1 MGLTSMDFL
10 LLIFLATLVGA
21 AVSFFWARLALSAQ
35 RASFE
40 RELAQRQEAELRLQ
54 SELRQRIE
62 AIEGERRALHEEVAQ
77 LRGELAHRA
86 GLEERLVE
94 AKQRLAEVQARW
106 QQTLEE
112 NRSLAERQAAL
123 AQELEAERRAAAEKL
138 RLLEDAR
145 QQLSEQFK
153 NLANDILEEKSR
165 RFSEQNQNELGA
177 LLEPLKLRLTE
188 FQRKVEEAYVTEGK
202 DRTALAEQVRQLMAL
217 NQTLSREA
225 RQLTEALKG
234 SSKTQGTWGELV
246 LERVLEASGLRRGE
260 EYEVQVAH
268 TDGEGRRLQ
277 PDVVI
282 RLPEGRHLVI
292 DAKVSL
298 NAYEAYVA
306 AENDGERQGA
316 LKRHLDSV
324 RTHMK
329 GLSQKRYEQLY
340 GVSSLDFVLLFV
352 PIEPAFMLAVT
363 HDKELFMDAWQR
375 NVLLVSP
382 STLLFVVRTV
392 AHLWRQEQ
400 QNRNAQ
406 EIAKRGAEL
415 YDKLAGFVTDLQA
428 LGQRLEQARSE
439 YDKAMAKLVAGRGN
453 LLHRAESLKALGVKP
468 GKNLPLGLLGED
480 PEADGPLAETAE
492 EPRR

>member
-1 MGLTSMDFL
+1 MDFL
-10 LLIFLATLVGA
+10 LLIVLATAVGA
-21 AVSFFWARLALSAQ
+21 ALSFLGARLALSAQ

-86 GLEERLVE
+86 GLEERLAE
-94 AKQRLAEVQARW
+94 AKQRLAEVQDRW

-145 QQLSEQFK
+145 QQLTEQFK

-165 RFSEQNQNELGA
+165 RFTEQNQNELGA

-246 LERVLEASGLRRGE
+246 LERVLEASGLRRGD

-268 TDGEGRRLQ
+268 TDDEGRRLQ

>member
-1 MGLTSMDFL
+1 MDFL
-10 LLIFLATLVGA
+10 LLIVLATAVGA
-21 AVSFFWARLALSAQ
+21 ALSFLGARLALSAQ

-86 GLEERLVE
+86 GLEERLAE
-94 AKQRLAEVQARW
+94 AKQRLAEVQDRW

-165 RFSEQNQNELGA
+165 RFTEQNQNELGA

-439 YDKAMAKLVAGRGN
+439 YGKAMAKLVAGRGN

>member
-1 MGLTSMDFL
+1 MDFL
-10 LLIFLATLVGA
+10 LLLVLGMLVGA
-21 AVSFFWARLALSAQ
+21 ILSFFWARSALAAQ
-35 RASFE
+35 RAAFE
-40 RELAQRQEAELRLQ
+40 REFAQRQEAELRLQ

-62 AIEGERRALHEEVAQ
+62 SLESERRGLHEEVAR
-77 LRGELAHRA
+77 LRTELVHRA
-86 GLEERLVE
+86 GLEERLTE
-94 AKQRLAEVQARW
+94 ANQRLSEIEARW
-106 QQTLEE
+106 QQCLEE
-112 NRSLAERQAAL
+112 NRRLAERQAAL
-123 AQELEAERRAAAEKL
+123 GQELETERRAAAEKL
-138 RLLEDAR
+138 RLLEEAR
-145 QQLSEQFK
+145 QQLTEQFR

-165 RFSEQNQNELGA
+165 RFTEQNQNELGS
-177 LLEPLKLRLTE
+177 LLEPLKLRLAE
-188 FQRKVEEAYVTEGK
+188 FQRKVEEAYVNEGK

-260 EYEVQVAH
+260 EYEVQVSH

-298 NAYEAYVA
+298 NAYEDYVTAEDEERRQA
-306 AENDGERQGA
+306 ALR
-316 LKRHLDSV
+316 RHLDSV
-324 RTHMK
+324 RAHMK
-329 GLSQKRYEQLY
+329 GLSQRRYEVLY
-340 GVSSLDFVLLFV
+340 GVGSLDFVLLFV

-363 HDKELFMDAWQR
+363 HDRDLFMDAWQR

-400 QNRNAQ
+400 QNQNAQ
-406 EIAKRGAEL
+406 EIARRGAEL
-415 YDKLAGFVTDLQA
+415 YDKFAGFVADLQA

-439 YDKAMAKLVAGRGN
+439 YDKAMGKLTTGRGN
-453 LLHRAESLKALGVKP
+453 LLRRAESLRELGVKP
-468 GKNLPLGLLGED
+468 GKNLPLGLLDDDPTGED
-480 PEADGPLAETAE
+480 PLAESAGKSET
-492 EPRR
+492 

>member
-1 MGLTSMDFL
+1 M
-10 LLIFLATLVGA
+10 LIFVAMLVGA

-35 RASFE
+35 RAGFE
-40 RELAQRQEAELRLQ
+40 REIAQRQEAELRLQ

-62 AIEGERRALHEEVAQ
+62 ALEGERRALHEEVVQ

-86 GLEERLVE
+86 GLEERLAE
-94 AKQRLAEVQARW
+94 TKQHLAEVQARW
-106 QQTLEE
+106 QQALEE
-112 NRSLAERQAAL
+112 SRGLAERQAAL

-165 RFSEQNQNELGA
+165 RFTEQNQNELGA
-177 LLEPLKLRLTE
+177 LLEPLKLRLAE

-202 DRTALAEQVRQLMAL
+202 DRSALAEQVRQLMAL
-217 NQTLSREA
+217 NQTLSQEA
-225 RQLTEALKG
+225 RQLTQALKG

-268 TDGEGRRLQ
+268 TDGEGRRQQ

-306 AENDGERQGA
+306 AENDGERQDA

-324 RTHMK
+324 RSHLK

-363 HDKELFMDAWQR
+363 HDRDLFMDAWQR

-400 QNRNAQ
+400 QNQNAQ

-415 YDKLAGFVTDLQA
+415 YDKLAGFVADLQA

-439 YDKAMAKLVAGRGN
+439 YDKAMGKLATGKGN
-453 LLHRAESLKALGVKP
+453 LLRRAESLRELGVKP
-468 GKNLPLGLLGED
+468 GKNLPLGLLGDDPTGED
-480 PEADGPLAETAE
+480 PLAESAGKSET
-492 EPRR
+492 

>member
-86 GLEERLVE
+86 GLEERLAE
-94 AKQRLAEVQARW
+94 AKQRLAEVQDRW

-145 QQLSEQFK
+145 QQLTEQFK

>member
-1 MGLTSMDFL
+1 MDFF
-10 LLIFLATLVGA
+10 LLIFLAMLIGVA
-21 AVSFFWARLALSAQ
+21 SSFFWARLMLSAQ
-35 RASFE
+35 RSGFE

-62 AIEGERRALHEEVAQ
+62 SLEGERRTLHEEVAQ
-77 LRGELAHRA
+77 LRGELTHRA
-86 GLEERLVE
+86 GLAERLAE
-94 AKQRLAEVQARW
+94 TNQRLAEVQTRW

-112 NRSLAERQAAL
+112 NRRLAERQAAL
-123 AQELEAERRAAAEKL
+123 TQELEAERRAAAAKL

-145 QQLSEQFK
+145 QQLTEQFK
-153 NLANDILEEKSR
+153 NLANEILEEKSR
-165 RFSEQNQNELGA
+165 RFTDQNQAQLAG
-177 LLEPLKLRLTE
+177 LLEPLKMRLTE
-188 FQRKVEEAYVTEGK
+188 FQRKVEEAYVNEGK

-260 EYEVQVAH
+260 EYEVQVSH

-298 NAYEAYVA
+298 NAYEDYTA
-306 AENDGERQGA
+306 ATDENARQAA

-329 GLSQKRYEQLY
+329 GLSQRRYEELY
-340 GVSSLDFVLLFV
+340 GVGSLDFVLLFV

-363 HDKELFMDAWQR
+363 HDRDLFMDAWQR

-400 QNRNAQ
+400 QNQNAQ
-406 EIAKRGAEL
+406 EIARRGAEL
-415 YDKLAGFVTDLQA
+415 YDKFAGFVADLQA

-439 YDKAMAKLVAGRGN
+439 YDKAMGKLATGKGN
-453 LLHRAESLKALGVKP
+453 LLRRAESLRELGVKP
-468 GKNLPLGLLGED
+468 GKNLPLGLLGDDPTGED
-480 PEADGPLAETAE
+480 PLAESAGKSET
-492 EPRR
+492 

>member
-1 MGLTSMDFL
+1 MDFL
-10 LLIFLATLVGA
+10 LLIVLATAVGA
-21 AVSFFWARLALSAQ
+21 ALSFLGARLALSAQ

-86 GLEERLVE
+86 GLEERLAE
-94 AKQRLAEVQARW
+94 AKQRLAEVQDRW

>member
-1 MGLTSMDFL
+1 MDFL
-10 LLIFLATLVGA
+10 LLIVLATAVGA
-21 AVSFFWARLALSAQ
+21 ALSFLGARLALSAQ

-86 GLEERLVE
+86 GLEERLAE
-94 AKQRLAEVQARW
+94 AKQRLAEVQDRW

-246 LERVLEASGLRRGE
+246 LERVLEASGLRRGD

>member
-1 MGLTSMDFL
+1 MDFF
-10 LLIFLATLVGA
+10 LLIFLAMLIGVA
-21 AVSFFWARLALSAQ
+21 SSFFWARLMLSAQ
-35 RASFE
+35 RSGFE

-62 AIEGERRALHEEVAQ
+62 SLEGERRTLHEEVAQ
-77 LRGELAHRA
+77 LRGELTHRA
-86 GLEERLVE
+86 GLAERLAE
-94 AKQRLAEVQARW
+94 TNQRLAEVQTRW

-112 NRSLAERQAAL
+112 NRRLAERQAAL
-123 AQELEAERRAAAEKL
+123 TQELEAERRAAAEKL

-145 QQLSEQFK
+145 QQLTEQFK
-153 NLANDILEEKSR
+153 NLANEILEEKSR
-165 RFSEQNQNELGA
+165 RFTDQNQAQLAG
-177 LLEPLKLRLTE
+177 LLEPLKMRLAE
-188 FQRKVEEAYVTEGK
+188 FQRKVEEAYVNEGK

-260 EYEVQVAH
+260 EYEVQVSH

-298 NAYEAYVA
+298 NAYEDYTA
-306 AENDGERQGA
+306 ATDEHARQAA

-329 GLSQKRYEQLY
+329 GLSQRRYEELY
-340 GVSSLDFVLLFV
+340 GVGSLDFVLLFV

-363 HDKELFMDAWQR
+363 HDRDLFMDAWQR

-400 QNRNAQ
+400 QNQNAQ

-415 YDKLAGFVTDLQA
+415 YDKLAGFVADLQA

-439 YDKAMAKLVAGRGN
+439 YDKAMGKLATGKGN
-453 LLHRAESLKALGVKP
+453 LLRRAESLRELGVKP
-468 GKNLPLGLLGED
+468 GKNLPLGLLGDDPTGED
-480 PEADGPLAETAE
+480 PLAESAGKSET
-492 EPRR
+492 

>member
-1 MGLTSMDFL
+1 MDFL
-10 LLIFLATLVGA
+10 LLIVLATAVGA
-21 AVSFFWARLALSAQ
+21 ALSFLGARLALSAQ

-86 GLEERLVE
+86 GLEERLSE
-94 AKQRLAEVQARW
+94 AKQRLAEVQDRW

>member
-1 MGLTSMDFL
+1 MDFL
-10 LLIFLATLVGA
+10 LLIVLATAVGA
-21 AVSFFWARLALSAQ
+21 ALSFLGARLALSAQ

-86 GLEERLVE
+86 GLEERLAE
-94 AKQRLAEVQARW
+94 AKQRLAEVQDRW

-145 QQLSEQFK
+145 QQLTEQFK

-165 RFSEQNQNELGA
+165 RFTEQNQNELGA

-268 TDGEGRRLQ
+268 TDDEGRRLQ

-439 YDKAMAKLVAGRGN
+439 YGKAMAKLVAGRGN

>member
-1 MGLTSMDFL
+1 MDFL
-10 LLIFLATLVGA
+10 FLIFVAMLVGA

-35 RASFE
+35 RAGFE
-40 RELAQRQEAELRLQ
+40 REIAQRQEAELRLQ

-86 GLEERLVE
+86 GLEERLAE
-94 AKQRLAEVQARW
+94 TKQHLAEVQARW
-106 QQTLEE
+106 QQALEE
-112 NRSLAERQAAL
+112 SRGLAERQAAL
-123 AQELEAERRAAAEKL
+123 TQELEAERRAAAEKL

-165 RFSEQNQNELGA
+165 RFTEQNQNELGA
-177 LLEPLKLRLTE
+177 LLEPLKLRLAE

-202 DRTALAEQVRQLMAL
+202 DRSALAEQVRQLMAL
-217 NQTLSREA
+217 NQTLSQEA
-225 RQLTEALKG
+225 RQLTQALKG

-268 TDGEGRRLQ
+268 TDGEGRRQQ

-306 AENDGERQGA
+306 AENDGERQAA

-324 RTHMK
+324 RSHLK

-363 HDKELFMDAWQR
+363 HDKDLFMDAWQR

-415 YDKLAGFVTDLQA
+415 YDKLAAFVADLQA

-439 YDKAMAKLVAGRGN
+439 YDKAMNKLKDGRGN
-453 LLHRAESLKALGVKP
+453 LLRRAESLRELGVKP
-468 GKNLPLGLLGED
+468 GKNLPLGLLGD
-480 PEADGPLAETAE
+480 DFEAENPLTDAAG
-492 EPRR
+492 EPGM

>member
-1 MGLTSMDFL
+1 MDFL
-10 LLIFLATLVGA
+10 LLIVLATAVGA
-21 AVSFFWARLALSAQ
+21 ALSFLGARLALSAQ

-86 GLEERLVE
+86 GLEERLAE
-94 AKQRLAEVQARW
+94 AKQRLAEVQDRW

-145 QQLSEQFK
+145 QQLTEQFK

-165 RFSEQNQNELGA
+165 RFTEQNQNELGA

>member
-1 MGLTSMDFL
+1 MDFL
-10 LLIFLATLVGA
+10 LLIVLATAVGA
-21 AVSFFWARLALSAQ
+21 ALSFLGARLALSAQ

-86 GLEERLVE
+86 GLEERLAE
-94 AKQRLAEVQARW
+94 AKQRLAEVQVRW
-106 QQTLEE
+106 QQTQEE

-123 AQELEAERRAAAEKL
+123 AQELETERRAAAEKL

-145 QQLSEQFK
+145 QQLTEQFK

-165 RFSEQNQNELGA
+165 RFTEQNQNELGA

>member
-1 MGLTSMDFL
+1 MDFL
-10 LLIFLATLVGA
+10 LLIVLATAVGA
-21 AVSFFWARLALSAQ
+21 ALSFLGARLALSAQ

-86 GLEERLVE
+86 GLEERLAE
-94 AKQRLAEVQARW
+94 AKQRLAEVQDRW

-165 RFSEQNQNELGA
+165 RFTEQNQNELGA

>member
-1 MGLTSMDFL
+1 MDFF
-10 LLIFLATLVGA
+10 LLIFLAMLIGVA
-21 AVSFFWARLALSAQ
+21 SSFFWARLSLSAQ
-35 RASFE
+35 RSSFE

-62 AIEGERRALHEEVAQ
+62 SLEGERRTLHEEVAQ
-77 LRGELAHRA
+77 LRGELTHRA
-86 GLEERLVE
+86 GLAERLAE
-94 AKQRLAEVQARW
+94 TNQRLAEVQTRW

-112 NRSLAERQAAL
+112 NRRLAERQAAL

-145 QQLSEQFK
+145 QQLTEQFK
-153 NLANDILEEKSR
+153 NLANEILEEKSR
-165 RFSEQNQNELGA
+165 RFTDQNQAQLAG
-177 LLEPLKLRLTE
+177 LLEPLKMRLAE
-188 FQRKVEEAYVTEGK
+188 FQRKVEEAYVNEGK

-260 EYEVQVAH
+260 EYEVQVSH

-298 NAYEAYVA
+298 NAYEDYTA
-306 AENDGERQGA
+306 ATDENARQAA

-329 GLSQKRYEQLY
+329 GLSQRRYEELY
-340 GVSSLDFVLLFV
+340 GVGSLDFVLLFV

-363 HDKELFMDAWQR
+363 HDRDLFMDAWQR

-400 QNRNAQ
+400 QNQNAQ

-415 YDKLAGFVTDLQA
+415 YDKLAGFVADLQA

-439 YDKAMAKLVAGRGN
+439 YDKAMGKLATGKGN
-453 LLHRAESLKALGVKP
+453 LLRRAESLRELGVKP
-468 GKNLPLGLLGED
+468 GKNLPLGLLGDDPTGED
-480 PEADGPLAETAE
+480 PLAESAGKSET
-492 EPRR
+492 

>member
-1 MGLTSMDFL
+1 MDFL
-10 LLIFLATLVGA
+10 LLIVLATAVGA
-21 AVSFFWARLALSAQ
+21 ALSFLGARLALSAQ

-86 GLEERLVE
+86 GLEERLAE
-94 AKQRLAEVQARW
+94 AKQRLAEVQDRW

-165 RFSEQNQNELGA
+165 RFTEQNQNELGA

-246 LERVLEASGLRRGE
+246 LERVLEASGLRRGD

-439 YDKAMAKLVAGRGN
+439 YDKAMGKLVAGRGN

>member
-1 MGLTSMDFL
+1 MDFF
-10 LLIFLATLVGA
+10 LLIFLAMLIGVA
-21 AVSFFWARLALSAQ
+21 SSFFWARLMLSAQ
-35 RASFE
+35 RSGFE

-62 AIEGERRALHEEVAQ
+62 SLEGERRTLHEEVAQ
-77 LRGELAHRA
+77 LRGELTHRA
-86 GLEERLVE
+86 GLAERLAE
-94 AKQRLAEVQARW
+94 TNQRLAEVQTRW

-112 NRSLAERQAAL
+112 NRRLAERQAAL
-123 AQELEAERRAAAEKL
+123 TQELEAERRAAAEKL

-145 QQLSEQFK
+145 QQLTEQFK
-153 NLANDILEEKSR
+153 NLANEILEEKSR
-165 RFSEQNQNELGA
+165 RFTDQNQAQLAG
-177 LLEPLKLRLTE
+177 LLEPLKMRLTE
-188 FQRKVEEAYVTEGK
+188 FQRKVEEAYVNEGK

-260 EYEVQVAH
+260 EYEVQVSH

-298 NAYEAYVA
+298 NAYEDYTA
-306 AENDGERQGA
+306 ATDESARQAA

-329 GLSQKRYEQLY
+329 GLSQRRYEELY
-340 GVSSLDFVLLFV
+340 GVGSLDFVLLFV

-363 HDKELFMDAWQR
+363 HDRDLFMDAWQR

-400 QNRNAQ
+400 QNQNAQ

-415 YDKLAGFVTDLQA
+415 YDKLAGFVADLQA

-439 YDKAMAKLVAGRGN
+439 YDKAMGKLATGKGN
-453 LLHRAESLKALGVKP
+453 LLRRAESLRELGVKP
-468 GKNLPLGLLGED
+468 GKNLPLGLLGDDPTGED
-480 PEADGPLAETAE
+480 PLAESAGKSET
-492 EPRR
+492 

>member
-1 MGLTSMDFL
+1 MDFF
-10 LLIFLATLVGA
+10 LLIFLAMLIGVA
-21 AVSFFWARLALSAQ
+21 SSFFWARLMLSAQ
-35 RASFE
+35 RSGFE

-62 AIEGERRALHEEVAQ
+62 SLEGERRTLHEEVAQ
-77 LRGELAHRA
+77 LRGELTHRA
-86 GLEERLVE
+86 GLAERLAE
-94 AKQRLAEVQARW
+94 TNQRLAEVQTRW

-112 NRSLAERQAAL
+112 NRRLAERQAAL
-123 AQELEAERRAAAEKL
+123 TQELEAERRAAAEKL

-145 QQLSEQFK
+145 QQLTEQFK
-153 NLANDILEEKSR
+153 NLANEILEEKSR
-165 RFSEQNQNELGA
+165 RFTDQNQAQLAG
-177 LLEPLKLRLTE
+177 LLEPLKMRLTE
-188 FQRKVEEAYVTEGK
+188 FQRKVEEAYVNEGK

-260 EYEVQVAH
+260 EYEVQVSH

-282 RLPEGRHLVI
+282 RLPEGRYLVI

-298 NAYEAYVA
+298 NAYEDYTA
-306 AENDGERQGA
+306 ATDESARQAA

-329 GLSQKRYEQLY
+329 GLSQRRYEELY
-340 GVSSLDFVLLFV
+340 GVGSLDFVLLFV

-363 HDKELFMDAWQR
+363 HDRDLFMDAWQR

-400 QNRNAQ
+400 QNQNAQ

-415 YDKLAGFVTDLQA
+415 YDKLAGFVADLQA
-428 LGQRLEQARSE
+428 LGQ
-439 YDKAMAKLVAGRGN
+439 
-453 LLHRAESLKALGVKP
+453 
-468 GKNLPLGLLGED
+468 
-480 PEADGPLAETAE
+480 
-492 EPRR
+492 

>member
-1 MGLTSMDFL
+1 MDFL
-10 LLIFLATLVGA
+10 LLIVLATAVGA
-21 AVSFFWARLALSAQ
+21 ALSFLGARLALSAQ

-86 GLEERLVE
+86 GLEERLAE
-94 AKQRLAEVQARW
+94 AKQRLAEVQDRW

-145 QQLSEQFK
+145 QQLTEQFK

-165 RFSEQNQNELGA
+165 RFTEQNQNELGA

-439 YDKAMAKLVAGRGN
+439 YDKAMVKLVAGRGN

>member
-1 MGLTSMDFL
+1 MDFL
-10 LLIFLATLVGA
+10 LLIVLATAVGA
-21 AVSFFWARLALSAQ
+21 ALSFLGARLALSAQ

-86 GLEERLVE
+86 GLEERLAE
-94 AKQRLAEVQARW
+94 AKQRLAEVQDRW

-145 QQLSEQFK
+145 QQLTEQFK

-246 LERVLEASGLRRGE
+246 LERVLEASGLRRGD

-268 TDGEGRRLQ
+268 TDDEGRRLQ
-277 PDVVI
+277 PDVEI
-282 RLPEGRHLVI
+282 GR
-292 DAKVSL
+292 
-298 NAYEAYVA
+298 
-306 AENDGERQGA
+306 
-316 LKRHLDSV
+316 
-324 RTHMK
+324 
-329 GLSQKRYEQLY
+329 
-340 GVSSLDFVLLFV
+340 
-352 PIEPAFMLAVT
+352 
-363 HDKELFMDAWQR
+363 
-375 NVLLVSP
+375 
-382 STLLFVVRTV
+382 
-392 AHLWRQEQ
+392 AH
-400 QNRNAQ
+400 
-406 EIAKRGAEL
+406 
-415 YDKLAGFVTDLQA
+415 V
-428 LGQRLEQARSE
+428 
-439 YDKAMAKLVAGRGN
+439 
-453 LLHRAESLKALGVKP
+453 
-468 GKNLPLGLLGED
+468 
-480 PEADGPLAETAE
+480 
-492 EPRR
+492 

>member
-1 MGLTSMDFL
+1 MDFF
-10 LLIFLATLVGA
+10 LLIFLAMLIGVA
-21 AVSFFWARLALSAQ
+21 SSFFWARLMLSAQ
-35 RASFE
+35 RSGFE

-62 AIEGERRALHEEVAQ
+62 SLEGERRTLHEEVAQ
-77 LRGELAHRA
+77 LRGELTHRA
-86 GLEERLVE
+86 GLAERLAE
-94 AKQRLAEVQARW
+94 TNQRLAEVQTRW

-112 NRSLAERQAAL
+112 NRRLAERQAAL
-123 AQELEAERRAAAEKL
+123 TQELEAERRAAAEKL

-145 QQLSEQFK
+145 QQLTEQFK
-153 NLANDILEEKSR
+153 NLANEILEEKSR
-165 RFSEQNQNELGA
+165 RFTDQNQAQLAG
-177 LLEPLKLRLTE
+177 LLEPLKMRLTE
-188 FQRKVEEAYVTEGK
+188 FQRKVEEAYVNEGK

-260 EYEVQVAH
+260 EYEVQVSH
-268 TDGEGRRLQ
+268 TNGEGRRLQ

-298 NAYEAYVA
+298 NAYEDYTA
-306 AENDGERQGA
+306 ATDESARQAA

-329 GLSQKRYEQLY
+329 GLSQRRYEELY
-340 GVSSLDFVLLFV
+340 GVGSLDFVLLFV

-363 HDKELFMDAWQR
+363 HDRDLFMDAWQR

-400 QNRNAQ
+400 QNQNAQ

-415 YDKLAGFVTDLQA
+415 YDKLAGFVADLQA

-439 YDKAMAKLVAGRGN
+439 YDKAMGKLATGKGN
-453 LLHRAESLKALGVKP
+453 LLRRAESLRELGVKP
-468 GKNLPLGLLGED
+468 GKNLPLGLLGDDPTGED
-480 PEADGPLAETAE
+480 PLAESAGKSET
-492 EPRR
+492 

>member
-1 MGLTSMDFL
+1 MDFL
-10 LLIFLATLVGA
+10 VLIFVAMLVGA

-35 RASFE
+35 RAGFE
-40 RELAQRQEAELRLQ
+40 REIAQRQEAELRLQ

-86 GLEERLVE
+86 GLEERLAE
-94 AKQRLAEVQARW
+94 TKQHLAEVQARW
-106 QQTLEE
+106 QQALEE
-112 NRSLAERQAAL
+112 SRGLAERQAAL

-165 RFSEQNQNELGA
+165 RFTEQNQNELGA
-177 LLEPLKLRLTE
+177 LLEPLKLRLAE
-188 FQRKVEEAYVTEGK
+188 FQRKVEEAYVNEGK
-202 DRTALAEQVRQLMAL
+202 DRSALAEQVRQLMAL
-217 NQTLSREA
+217 NQTLSQEA
-225 RQLTEALKG
+225 RQLTQALKG

-268 TDGEGRRLQ
+268 TDGEGRRQQ

-324 RTHMK
+324 RSHLK

-363 HDKELFMDAWQR
+363 HDKDLFMDAWQR

-415 YDKLAGFVTDLQA
+415 YDKLAAFVEDLVA
-428 LGQRLEQARSE
+428 LGQRLDQARTE
-439 YDKAMAKLVAGRGN
+439 YDKAMNKLKDGRGN
-453 LLHRAESLKALGVKP
+453 LLRRAESLRELGVKP
-468 GKNLPLGLLGED
+468 GKNLPLGLLGD
-480 PEADGPLAETAE
+480 DSEADNPLTDTTGE
-492 EPRR
+492 RGM

>member
-1 MGLTSMDFL
+1 MDFL
-10 LLIFLATLVGA
+10 LLIVLATAVGA
-21 AVSFFWARLALSAQ
+21 ALSFLGARLALSAQ

-86 GLEERLVE
+86 GLEERLAE
-94 AKQRLAEVQARW
+94 AKQRLAEVQDRW

-165 RFSEQNQNELGA
+165 RFTEQNQNELGA

-246 LERVLEASGLRRGE
+246 LERVLEASGLRRGD

-268 TDGEGRRLQ
+268 TDDEGRRLQ

>member
-1 MGLTSMDFL
+1 MDFF
-10 LLIFLATLVGA
+10 LLIFLAMLIGVA
-21 AVSFFWARLALSAQ
+21 SSFFWARLMLSAQ
-35 RASFE
+35 RSGFE

-62 AIEGERRALHEEVAQ
+62 SLEGERRTLHEEVAQ
-77 LRGELAHRA
+77 LRGELTHRA
-86 GLEERLVE
+86 GLAERLAE
-94 AKQRLAEVQARW
+94 TNQRLAEVQTRW

-112 NRSLAERQAAL
+112 NRRLAERQAAL
-123 AQELEAERRAAAEKL
+123 TQELEAERRAAAEKL

-145 QQLSEQFK
+145 QQLTEQFK
-153 NLANDILEEKSR
+153 NLANEILEEKSR
-165 RFSEQNQNELGA
+165 RFTDQNQAQLAG
-177 LLEPLKLRLTE
+177 LLEPLKMRLTE
-188 FQRKVEEAYVTEGK
+188 FQRKVEEAYVNEGK

-260 EYEVQVAH
+260 EYEVQVSH

-282 RLPEGRHLVI
+282 RLPEGRYLVI

-298 NAYEAYVA
+298 NAYEDYTA
-306 AENDGERQGA
+306 ATDESARQAA

-329 GLSQKRYEQLY
+329 GLSQRRYEELY
-340 GVSSLDFVLLFV
+340 GVGSLDFVLLFV

-363 HDKELFMDAWQR
+363 HDRDLFMDAWQR

-400 QNRNAQ
+400 QNQNAQ

-415 YDKLAGFVTDLQA
+415 YDKLAGFVADLQA

-439 YDKAMAKLVAGRGN
+439 YDKAMGKLATGKGN
-453 LLHRAESLKALGVKP
+453 LLRRAESLRELGVKP
-468 GKNLPLGLLGED
+468 GKNLPLGLLGDDPTGED
-480 PEADGPLAETAE
+480 PLAESAGKSET
-492 EPRR
+492 

>member
-1 MGLTSMDFL
+1 MDFF
-10 LLIFLATLVGA
+10 LLILLAMLIGVA
-21 AVSFFWARLALSAQ
+21 SSFFWARLSLSAQ
-35 RASFE
+35 RSSFE

-62 AIEGERRALHEEVAQ
+62 SLESERRLLHEELAQ
-77 LRGELAHRA
+77 LRGELTHRA
-86 GLEERLVE
+86 GLAERLAE
-94 AKQRLAEVQARW
+94 TNQRLAEVQTRW

-112 NRSLAERQAAL
+112 NRRLAERQAAL
-123 AQELEAERRAAAEKL
+123 TQELEAERRAAADKL

-145 QQLSEQFK
+145 QQLTEQFK
-153 NLANDILEEKSR
+153 NLANEILEEKSR
-165 RFSEQNQNELGA
+165 RFTDQNQAQLAG
-177 LLEPLKLRLTE
+177 LLEPLKMRLTE
-188 FQRKVEEAYVTEGK
+188 FQRKVEEAYVNEGK

-260 EYEVQVAH
+260 EYEVQVSH

-298 NAYEAYVA
+298 NAYEDYTA
-306 AENDGERQGA
+306 ATDENARQAA

-329 GLSQKRYEQLY
+329 GLSQRRYEELY
-340 GVSSLDFVLLFV
+340 GVGSLDFVLLFV

-363 HDKELFMDAWQR
+363 HDRDLFMDAWQR

-400 QNRNAQ
+400 QNQSAQ

-415 YDKLAGFVTDLQA
+415 YDKLAGFVADLQA

-439 YDKAMAKLVAGRGN
+439 YDKAMGKLATGKGN
-453 LLHRAESLKALGVKP
+453 LLRRAESLRELGVKP
-468 GKNLPLGLLGED
+468 GKNLPLGLLADDPTGED
-480 PEADGPLAETAE
+480 PLAEPAGKSET
-492 EPRR
+492 